1 MPSLFVVMLL
11 QLDRAK
17 DDCDG
22 TEDTVQQLVFF
33 SSHNCIIILLFYSG
47 YPSMVLVE
55 LSLLKV

>member
-1 MPSLFVVMLL
+1 MPTLFGIMLL

-33 SSHNCIIILLFYSG
+33 SSHSCIIILLFYSG
-47 YPSMVLVE
+47 CLSMVLVE
-55 LSLLKV
+55 LHLPKA

>member
-1 MPSLFVVMLL
+1 MPSLLGVMLL

-47 YPSMVLVE
+47 YISIV
-55 LSLLKV
+55 KV